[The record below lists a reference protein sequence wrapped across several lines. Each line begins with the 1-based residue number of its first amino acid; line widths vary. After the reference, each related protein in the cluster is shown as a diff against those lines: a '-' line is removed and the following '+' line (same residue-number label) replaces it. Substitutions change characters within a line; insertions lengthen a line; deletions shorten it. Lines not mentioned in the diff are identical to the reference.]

1 VKNTLVGYTGG
12 RREWPTYSSI
22 KDHTEGVRVEFNP
35 QEISYEK
42 LLNHFF
48 SQVGDSVRHPGHH
61 KQYRNAI
68 IVHSPEQRETAESL
82 WKRLQEEKYPGQ
94 KVFLDIEDAKETAF
108 YKAEEYHQ
116 KYYQKSSSRSCG
128 YHM

>member
-35 QEISYEK
+35 QEISYEEI
-42 LLNHFF
+42 LNEYF
-48 SQVGDSVRHPGHH
+48 SQVGDGLLYGGH
-61 KQYRNAI
+61 KRQYRNAI

-94 KVFLDIEDAKETAF
+94 KAYLAIEDAKETAF
-108 YKAEEYHQ
+108 YKAEEEHQ
-116 KYYQKSSSRSCG
+116 KYYKK
-128 YHM
+128 YF